1 MKHKNDIAGHVA
13 PSKNDLCAALRAWI
27 NQRPGL
33 EFANYGNA
41 ASYRAELRGITRQRA
56 DTLQMLRAIEL
67 RDSITA
73 ADMLAELQSHS
84 RLFWDIK
91 KSRLEYVTGQY
102 WCTEYRRAVAAMLA
116 SVLWGYYRANL
127 GKGRLVHNTETGE
140 LFERYGPKDQR
151 AGDFIR
157 SKALAEFGRGIT
169 SRWFN

>member
-1 MKHKNDIAGHVA
+1 MKTKNDIAGHVA
-13 PSKNDLCAALRAWI
+13 PSKNDLCAALRAWL

-33 EFANYGNA
+33 EFCNYGDVI
-41 ASYRAELRGITRQRA
+41 SYRAELRGITRQRA
-56 DTLQMLRAIEL
+56 DALQMLRAVEL

-84 RLFWDIK
+84 RLFWDME

-102 WCTEYRRAVAAMLA
+102 WCTEYRRAAAALLA
-116 SVLWGYYRANL
+116 SVLWGFYRANL

-151 AGDFIR
+151 AGDYIR
-157 SKALAEFGRGIT
+157 AMAAREFGRGIG